1 MRMIT
6 EATEMRDNVGISYKV
21 RGINGRWTIA
31 ATEMRDNRDVG
42 YGDTGIWRRRQR
54 QRCGTG
60 NRIYAGTTK
69 IAIFGRR
76 LRWAYIHHGKGRSG
90 YQYRGSNDN
99 KATERAGR

>member
-1 MRMIT
+1 MQ
-6 EATEMRDNVGISYKV
+6 DNIGIVDKF
-21 RGINGRWTIA
+21 
-31 ATEMRDNRDVG
+31 RDVYWQRTIIVAEMKDNENIG
-42 YGDTGIWRRRQR
+42 ERDTGIWRRRQR

-99 KATERAGR
+99 KATEIAGR

>member
-54 QRCGTG
+54 QRHGTG
-60 NRIYAGTTK
+60 NRRDAVTPN
-69 IAIFGRR
+69 IAVLGRR
-76 LRWAYIHHGKGRSG
+76 SLWA
-90 YQYRGSNDN
+90 
-99 KATERAGR
+99 